1 MRGNFVAAAA
11 AIIVLVVVVVFF
23 VKKPTTDNL
32 MTAATSSDATG
43 SIPTPQYLF
52 EHPDMLKDA
61 EQKCRDGGAASSLY
75 CSNVHKAESLRM
87 ADQYRRAL
95 QSKGGAQ

>member
-1 MRGNFVAAAA
+1 MRGPIIWATAA
-11 AIIVLVVVVVFF
+11 AIALVIVVFYF
-23 VKKPTTDNL
+23 SKKPSPENS
-32 MTAATSSDATG
+32 MMAATSAEAAG

-75 CSNVHKAESLRM
+75 CSNVHRAESLRM

-95 QSKGGAQ
+95 QPKGAAK